1 VNDNQIKDVNIYLK
15 KLVNIREQLKEN
27 PKDKSLRLKYKKMQ
41 EECIIMLEYLVDW
54 RTKRYKQ
61 FPNYEDLYQEGRC
74 ALLMAMSSYNP
85 DRGDFIWWAN
95 KYVKTKISREA
106 NKHSTIKIP
115 LKKAGKEPPYKVI
128 SMPVFFDETPSA
140 IDNLTN
146 REVNQSVHTAINKL
160 PIEQQQII
168 IMYFGVHETDR
179 SKSIGAICNKLNI
192 SRQNAIKLLQDAK
205 INLAT
210 QLSDVIP

>member
-1 VNDNQIKDVNIYLK
+1 MNDNQVKDVNIYLE
-15 KLVNIREQLKEN
+15 KLVDIREKLKEN

-41 EECIIMLEYLVDW
+41 EDCIIMLEFLVEW

-74 ALLMAMSSYNP
+74 ALLMAMTSYNP
-85 DRGDFIWWAN
+85 KKGDFIWWAN
-95 KYVKTKISREA
+95 KYIKTKISREA

-146 REVNQSVHTAINKL
+146 REVKQSVHTAINKL
-160 PIEQQQII
+160 PMDQKQII
-168 IMYFGVHETDR
+168 SMYFDVHETEC
-179 SKSIGAICNKLNI
+179 SKSLGAICNKLNI
-192 SRQNAIKLLQDAK
+192 SRPNAIKLLQDAK
-205 INLAT
+205 INLAA
-210 QLSDVIP
+210 QLSEVL